1 MGSRSKSLSAG
12 LILLMFGC
20 ISMVRAVEIIP
31 YPSGTSY
38 YNTNNTISNSWSAWS
53 SGWGTRDTNTG
64 WDYVGQ
70 VGNSSQGS
78 GVYLGN
84 GWVITAGHVGA
95 SDFTLGTN
103 TYLTTGFSY
112 ADFTYNYLGTTEYA
126 DLNLFRISSVST
138 TGNSL
143 LPTNNLS
150 LVPAYNSAGNSLV
163 MIGYGDASVGRQ
175 KSWGINTV
183 TANNLLVPLG
193 GTPYTSVDFQTAYGP
208 GAYGITNSAV
218 LVTGDSGGGGFAFDG
233 SRWYL
238 VGLNEAVSGNN
249 SYFVNLGYYSSQ
261 ITAVMASVPE
271 PGTWVLIGIG
281 LPLTWVFAKRSRKA

>member
-1 MGSRSKSLSAG
+1 M
-12 LILLMFGC
+12 
-20 ISMVRAVEIIP
+20 P

-38 YNTNNTISNSWSAWS
+38 YNTNDTINSSLPGWS
-53 SGWGTRDTNTG
+53 SGWGAGNTNGG
-64 WDYVGQ
+64 WNYVGQ
-70 VGNSSQGS
+70 VGDSTQGS

-95 SDFTLGTN
+95 WNFTLGTN
-103 TYLTTGFSY
+103 TYATTGYSY
-112 ADFTYNYLGTTEYA
+112 TNFTYNYLGTTEYA
-126 DLNLFRISSVST
+126 DLNLFRISTLST

-150 LVPAYNSAGNSLV
+150 LVPAYTSSGNTLV

-193 GTPYTSVDFQTAYGP
+193 GTSYSSVDFQTAYGP
-208 GAYGITNSAV
+208 SGYGTTNTAV
-218 LVTGDSGGGGFAFDG
+218 LVTGDSGGGDFAYG
-233 SRWYL
+233 GGNWYL

-249 SYFVNLGYYSSQ
+249 SYFVNLGYYSTQ
-261 ITAVMASVPE
+261 IEAVMSSVPE
-271 PGTWVLIGIG
+271 PGTWMLLGIGILFIA
-281 LPLTWVFAKRSRKA
+281 LPLWRERRKG